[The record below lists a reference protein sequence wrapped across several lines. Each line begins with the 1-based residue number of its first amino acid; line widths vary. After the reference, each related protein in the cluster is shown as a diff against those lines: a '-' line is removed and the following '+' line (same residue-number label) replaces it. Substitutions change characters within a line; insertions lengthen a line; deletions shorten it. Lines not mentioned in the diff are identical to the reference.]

1 MKFFNPKEEVLDIKM
16 TQYGRHLLSKGQ
28 WKPEYYAFFD
38 DNILYEPK
46 YGDSSTTES
55 KNMAEGRIQDETPLL
70 RTQHTFTGRDEYLF
84 DGQGD
89 IIDRVRM
96 GTYEKLN
103 VMPMS
108 LGTSDYESTKTPAF
122 RAQFLAGEIK
132 GLEFNLT
139 GSSRTVSDI
148 ASTAH
153 QLQKIPQL
161 ELDVEYKI
169 KVIDPE
175 FPDGETVQFEVDPAL
190 TPGTTYSDGKQ
201 VVVGPQQ
208 IIFTLEELNAP
219 FDFKNYD
226 IEVFEI
232 TDEFGASGEQIL
244 NPLNFIKPLE
254 MVENNLLIDKKE
266 AEIKA
271 GRVGG
276 VIPEIDPTFVR
287 YFFDINVDDEI
298 SETILCKSISQLKAK
313 GKSLYTD
320 IDINCPDLSDL
331 SIPVRQN
338 IYGSDA
344 LDEDCSDY

>member
-16 TQYGRHLLSKGQ
+16 TQYGRHLLSKGL
-28 WKPEYYAFFD
+28 WKPEFYAFFD
-38 DNILYEPK
+38 DNVLYDSQ
-46 YGDSSTTES
+46 YGDITATGSINVIES
-55 KNMAEGRIQDETPLL
+55 RIQDETPLL
-70 RTQHTFTGRDEYLF
+70 KAQHTFTGCDEYLF
-84 DGQGD
+84 DGQND
-89 IIDRVRM
+89 LVDRVRLS
-96 GTYEKLN
+96 TYEKLN

-139 GSSRTVSDI
+139 GSSRTVSGV

-161 ELDVEYKI
+161 EFDIEYKI

-175 FPDGETVQFEVDPAL
+175 FPADEAVQFEVDPSL

-201 VVVGPQQ
+201 IVVGPEQ

-219 FDFKNYD
+219 FDFENYD

-232 TDEFGASGEQIL
+232 TNEFGASGEQIL
-244 NPLNFIKPLE
+244 NPLNFIKPLQ
-254 MVENNLLIDKKE
+254 MVENNILIDKKE

-271 GRVGG
+271 GRVSGAA
-276 VIPEIDPTFVR
+276 PEIDPTFVR

-298 SETILCKSISQLKAK
+298 SETILCKSISKIKAA

-320 IDINCPDLSDL
+320 IDINCPDL

>member
-1 MKFFNPKEEVLDIKM
+1 MKFSNPKEEVFDVKM
-16 TQYGRHLLSKGQ
+16 TQYGRHLLSKGE
-28 WKPEYYAFFD
+28 WKPAHYAFFD
-38 DNILYEPK
+38 DNVLYDSE
-46 YGDSSTTES
+46 YGGTTES
-55 KNMAEGRIQDETPLL
+55 KNNSEGRIQDETPLL
-70 RTQHTFTGRDEYLF
+70 KTQHTFTGRDEYLF

-103 VMPMS
+103 VMPVS

-139 GSSRTVSDI
+139 GSSRTVSGI

-190 TPGTTYSDGKQ
+190 TPGTTYTDGKQ
-201 VVVGPQQ
+201 VVVGPEQ

-232 TDEFGASGEQIL
+232 TNQFGASGEQIL
-244 NPLNFIKPLE
+244 NPLNFVKPLE
-254 MVENNLLIDKKE
+254 MVENNILIDKSE
-266 AEIKA
+266 AEIRA

-276 VIPEIDPTFVR
+276 TTPEIDPTFVR

-298 SETILCKSISQLKAK
+298 SETILCKSVSELKAK

-320 IDINCPDLSDL
+320 IDINCPDLS
-331 SIPVRQN
+331 IPVRQN

-344 LDEDCSDY
+344 LDEECSDY

>member
-16 TQYGRHLLSKGQ
+16 TQYGRHLLSKGE
-28 WKPEYYAFFD
+28 WKPTFYAFFD
-38 DNILYEPK
+38 DNVLYDPL
-46 YGDSSTTES
+46 YGDESSTDN
-55 KNMAEGRIQDETPLL
+55 KNVAEKRIQDETPLL
-70 RTQHTFTGRDEYLF
+70 KTQHTFTGRDEYLF
-84 DGQGD
+84 DGAND
-89 IIDRVRM
+89 IVDRTRLSI
-96 GTYEKLN
+96 YEKLN

-139 GSSRTVSDI
+139 GSSRTVSGVT
-148 ASTAH
+148 STAH

-161 ELDVEYKI
+161 EFDIEYKI
-169 KVIDPE
+169 QVIDPE
-175 FPDGETVQFEVDPAL
+175 FPNGEAVQFEVDPAL
-190 TPGTTYSDGKQ
+190 TPGNTYVDGKQ
-201 VVVGPQQ
+201 VVVGPEQ

-219 FDFKNYD
+219 FDFKSYD

-232 TDEFGASGEQIL
+232 TDDFGASGEQIL

-254 MVENNLLIDKKE
+254 MVENNILLDKRE

-276 VIPEIDPTFVR
+276 TAPEIDPTFVR

-298 SETILCKSISQLKAK
+298 SETILCKSVNQLKSK

-320 IDINCPDLSDL
+320 IEINCPDL

>member
-1 MKFFNPKEEVLDIKM
+1 
-16 TQYGRHLLSKGQ
+16 
-28 WKPEYYAFFD
+28 
-38 DNILYEPK
+38 
-46 YGDSSTTES
+46 
-55 KNMAEGRIQDETPLL
+55 
-70 RTQHTFTGRDEYLF
+70 
-84 DGQGD
+84 
-89 IIDRVRM
+89 
-96 GTYEKLN
+96 
-103 VMPMS
+103 MPMS

-132 GLEFNLT
+132 SLDFNLT
-139 GSSRTVSDI
+139 GSSRTVSGVT
-148 ASTAH
+148 STAH

-201 VVVGPQQ
+201 VVVGPEQ
-208 IIFTLEELNAP
+208 IIFTLEEINAP

-254 MVENNLLIDKKE
+254 MVENNILLDKGE

-276 VIPEIDPTFVR
+276 VVPEIDPTFVR

-298 SETILCKSISQLKAK
+298 SETILCKSVSQLKAK

-320 IDINCPDLSDL
+320 IDINCPDLS
-331 SIPVRQN
+331 IPVRKS

>member
-16 TQYGRHLLSKGQ
+16 TQYGRHLLSKGE
-28 WKPEYYAFFD
+28 WRPEFYAFFD
-38 DNILYEPK
+38 DNVLY
-46 YGDSSTTES
+46 DSQYAGTTEN
-55 KNMAEGRIQDETPLL
+55 KNSTEGRIQNETPLL

-84 DGQGD
+84 DGAND
-89 IIDRVRM
+89 IVDRVRLN
-96 GTYEKLN
+96 TYEKLN

-132 GLEFNLT
+132 SLEYNLT
-139 GSSRTVSDI
+139 GSSRTVSGVS
-148 ASTAH
+148 STAH

-161 ELDVEYKI
+161 EFDIEYKI
-169 KVIDPE
+169 QIIDPE
-175 FPDGETVQFEVDPAL
+175 FPDEEVVQFEVDPAL

-201 VVVGPQQ
+201 VVIGPEQ

-232 TDEFGASGEQIL
+232 TDEFGESGEQIL
-244 NPLNFIKPLE
+244 NPLNFVKPLE
-254 MVENNLLIDKKE
+254 MVENNILIDKRE

-271 GRVGG
+271 GRVAGS
-276 VIPEIDPTFVR
+276 IPETDPTFVS

-298 SETILCKSISQLKAK
+298 SETILCKSVSELKAK

-320 IDINCPDLSDL
+320 IDINCPDL